1 MERNKLLAIAVVLL
15 LVLNLGT
22 LAHLFFTPDKKMLPP
37 PQQGDRQPPPFAP
50 MLQQQLQLNN
60 EQTAQV
66 QQIHEGH
73 LQKMDSLEKQYRQAL
88 QQYFDLLLQDN
99 FQQQLKDSLEN
110 ILSLITKQRAAEAF
124 HHFYSIKEILNPQQ
138 VFLYQKR
145 LPQILEPVL
154 HNRKNSGQPPK
165 E

>member
-1 MERNKLLAIAVVLL
+1 MERNKLLSIAVVLL

-22 LAHLFFTPDKKMLPP
+22 LAYLFFTAGIKPPLPP
-37 PQQGDRQPPPFAP
+37 PHGEHQPPPFAP
-50 MLQQQLQLNN
+50 MLKKQLQLSD
-60 EQTAQV
+60 EQTKQV

-88 QQYFDLLLQDN
+88 QQYFDLLQQNN
-99 FQQQLKDSLEN
+99 FQQQQKDSLEN

-124 HHFYSIKEILNPQQ
+124 HHFYSIKETLNPQQ
-138 VFLYQKR
+138 ALLYQQQ

-154 HNRKNSGQPPK
+154 HDRKNSLPPPK